1 MASQE
6 WLAVFCRLWRKNEHK
21 ETRIGYKIRIL
32 GQKVQLGIQNLFGNR
47 RIKMEKSYNN
57 YPDICVSKKDLKA
70 NYFPSISIKTIER
83 RLDESQ
89 KTKEFKDISFRTGQK
104 VLINVRGF
112 YLFLLH
118 RERVRYI

>member
-1 MASQE
+1 MACYFF
-6 WLAVFCRLWRKNEHK
+6 VVLWRKNEYK

-32 GQKVQLGIQNLFGNR
+32 GQKVQPGIQNLFGNR
-47 RIKMEKSYNN
+47 RMKMEKSYNN

>member
-1 MASQE
+1 
-6 WLAVFCRLWRKNEHK
+6 
-21 ETRIGYKIRIL
+21 
-32 GQKVQLGIQNLFGNR
+32 
-47 RIKMEKSYNN
+47 MEKLYNN

-118 RERVRYI
+118 RERVRYIWFEKMIYYSYWLEIYSFLKGV

>member
-1 MASQE
+1 MACCFF
-6 WLAVFCRLWRKNEHK
+6 VVLWRKNEHK

-32 GQKVQLGIQNLFGNR
+32 GQNVQPGIQNLFGNR
-47 RIKMEKSYNN
+47 RMKMEKSYNN

>member
-1 MASQE
+1 
-6 WLAVFCRLWRKNEHK
+6 
-21 ETRIGYKIRIL
+21 
-32 GQKVQLGIQNLFGNR
+32 
-47 RIKMEKSYNN
+47 MEKSYNN

-118 RERVRYI
+118 RERVRYIWLEKMIYYSYWLEIYSFLKGV

>member
-6 WLAVFCRLWRKNEHK
+6 WFAIFCRFMRKNEHK

-32 GQKVQLGIQNLFGNR
+32 GQKVQARIQDLFGNR
-47 RIKMEKSYNN
+47 RMKMEKSYNN

>member
-1 MASQE
+1 
-6 WLAVFCRLWRKNEHK
+6 
-21 ETRIGYKIRIL
+21 
-32 GQKVQLGIQNLFGNR
+32 
-47 RIKMEKSYNN
+47 MEKLYNN

-89 KTKEFKDISFRTGQK
+89 KTKEFEDISFRTGQK

-118 RERVRYI
+118 RERVRYIWLEKMIYYSYWLEIYSFLKGV

>member
-1 MASQE
+1 MSFYGE
-6 WLAVFCRLWRKNEHK
+6 KSEHK
-21 ETRIGYKIRIL
+21 ETRTLVKIRIL
-32 GQKVQLGIQNLFGNR
+32 GQKVQARVKVLFGNR
-47 RIKMEKSYNN
+47 RLKMEKLYNN

>member
-1 MASQE
+1 
-6 WLAVFCRLWRKNEHK
+6 
-21 ETRIGYKIRIL
+21 
-32 GQKVQLGIQNLFGNR
+32 
-47 RIKMEKSYNN
+47 MEKLYNN

-70 NYFPSISIKTIER
+70 NYFSSISIKTIER

-118 RERVRYI
+118 RERVRYIWLEKMIYYSCWLEIYSFLKGV

>member
-1 MASQE
+1 MACYFLSFYGE
-6 WLAVFCRLWRKNEHK
+6 KSEHK
-21 ETRIGYKIRIL
+21 ETRRGYKIRIL
-32 GQKVQLGIQNLFGNR
+32 GQKVQPGIQNLFGNR
-47 RIKMEKSYNN
+47 RMKMEKSYNN

>member
-1 MASQE
+1 MKNSKSEMACFFVV
-6 WLAVFCRLWRKNEHK
+6 L
-21 ETRIGYKIRIL
+21 
-32 GQKVQLGIQNLFGNR
+32 R
-47 RIKMEKSYNN
+47 RMKMEKLYNN

>member
-1 MASQE
+1 
-6 WLAVFCRLWRKNEHK
+6 
-21 ETRIGYKIRIL
+21 
-32 GQKVQLGIQNLFGNR
+32 
-47 RIKMEKSYNN
+47 MEKLYNN

-118 RERVRYI
+118 RERVRYIWLEKMIYYSYWLEIYSFLKGV

>member
-1 MASQE
+1 
-6 WLAVFCRLWRKNEHK
+6 
-21 ETRIGYKIRIL
+21 
-32 GQKVQLGIQNLFGNR
+32 
-47 RIKMEKSYNN
+47 MEKFVNN
-57 YPDICVSKKDLKA
+57 YPDIFVSKKDLKA
-70 NYFPSISIKTIER
+70 NYFSSICIKTIER
-83 RLDESQ
+83 RLDESH

>member
-1 MASQE
+1 MF
-6 WLAVFCRLWRKNEHK
+6 FCFFIENSEHE
-21 ETRIGYKIRIL
+21 ETKIGYKIRIL
-32 GQKVQLGIQNLFGNR
+32 GQKVPPGIQSLFGNR
-47 RIKMEKSYNN
+47 RIKMEKLYNN
-57 YPDICVSKKDLKA
+57 YPDICVSKRDLKA

>member
-1 MASQE
+1 MACYFLSFYGE
-6 WLAVFCRLWRKNEHK
+6 KSEHK

-32 GQKVQLGIQNLFGNR
+32 GQKVQPGIRDLFGNR